1 MTVALVPYRWTTNKG
16 MPHWALPEGV
26 TSAIDLRPLPLHADR
41 QSIGYAVAVIDGPL
55 PEGAVELE
63 TGNETRD
70 RDAWRDTLGF
80 RPAGA
85 NAREWAFSHLMDG
98 ADDAGEAACRPLR
111 GAKAKLELWLD
122 GKHER
127 QISNTDRLRQQ
138 VYTRRDL
145 DKLMDEVEAGK
156 LPLNVVRKTLKAYA
170 DEHGIDV
177 ATLRPKSARWRSVQ
191 ELTPETSVLETWF
204 DGSFKSITS
213 HNGWT
218 AVNDFGEMTTGN
230 ANDGLGPKVLFTQ
243 VTSREQGAYFWNQTV
258 MSNNRT
264 SADLRGVKI
273 VDPNIFGHRGPS
285 FGGLI
290 GSGSSTGYF
299 AANDVTGQTTLYK
312 TSGPTGFTLL
322 SSVTRTSQSRENVR
336 VWSPSASSIA
346 FADRAGAAMGTVT
359 DTTYT
364 TLNRVGLFG
373 YNGGGS
379 IKDATSWLG
388 RDFLTPTV
396 SSIAPSSGPLAGGTA
411 VTITG
416 TNFEATSTVTIGGA
430 SATSV
435 VVVSDT
441 SITAITPART
451 AGAKDVVVTNPD
463 GGFSGTLAGGFT
475 YVESSGPANRLP
487 SSPQMATQFAKSQFR
502 RPTCPR
508 Q

>member
-1 MTVALVPYRWTTNKG
+1 MAVALVPYRWVTDNG
-16 MPHWALPEGV
+16 MPHWALPGRV
-26 TSAIDLRPLPLHADR
+26 TSAIDLRPLPLHADIG
-41 QSIGYAVAVIDGPL
+41 STGYAVAVLEGDL
-55 PEGAVELE
+55 PDGAVELE

-70 RDAWRDTLGF
+70 RDAWRSTLGF

-85 NAREWAFSHLMDG
+85 NACEWVFSHLMDG
-98 ADDAGEAACRPLR
+98 ADDTGEAACRPLR

-127 QISNTDRLRQQ
+127 QISDTDRLRQQ

-145 DKLMDEVEAGK
+145 DKLMNEVEAGK
-156 LPLNVVRKTLKAYA
+156 LPLNVVRKTLRAYA

-177 ATLRPKSARWRSVQ
+177 ATLRPKSARWRNVQ

-218 AVNDFGEMTTGN
+218 AINDFGEMTTGN
-230 ANDGLGPKVLFTQ
+230 ASDGLGPKVLFTPA
-243 VTSREQGAYFWNQTV
+243 TSREQGAYFWNSTV

-264 SADLRGVKI
+264 SADLRNVKI
-273 VDPNIFGHRGPS
+273 VDPNIHGHRGPS

-299 AANDVTGQTTLYK
+299 AANDVAGQTTLYK
-312 TSGPTGFTLL
+312 TSGPTGFTYL
-322 SSVTRTSQSRENVR
+322 SGVARTSQSRENVR
-336 VWSPSASSIA
+336 VWSPVASSIA

-379 IKDATSWLG
+379 IKDATSWAG

-396 SSIAPSSGPLAGGTA
+396 SAISPSTGSTAGGTA

-416 TNFEATSTVTIGGA
+416 TGFEATTTFTSGGA
-430 SATSV
+430 AMTSV
-435 VVVSDT
+435 VIGSET
-441 SITAITPART
+441 SATAVTPAGT
-451 AGAKDVVVTNPD
+451 AGAKDIVATNAD
-463 GGFSGTLAGGFT
+463 SGFTGTLAGGFT
-475 YVESSGPANRLP
+475 YAAGGSGGA
-487 SSPQMATQFAKSQFR
+487 PQVVSLSRGTSISF
-502 RPTCPR
+502 
-508 Q
+508 